1 MQVCNDKTVAR
12 QVCNTAPQEVC
23 GLVQVPVTKF
33 VDEEE
38 CANVNTRKCLPA
50 TRQECSDVVEQVGL
64 ITLLFSYTSLTSSLP
79 RFPGRH
85 SRLSATRSWW
95 RTAPT
100 LAPPALAPPATTE
113 GWRSSARL

>member
-12 QVCNTAPQEVC
+12 QVCNTSPQEVC

-50 TRQECSDVVEQVGL
+50 TRQECSDVVEQVSL
-64 ITLLFSYTSLTSSLP
+64 VILLVHFSNLFLVQVPRQTFETECNTELVEDCSDSGSS
-79 RFPGRH
+79 
-85 SRLSATRSWW
+85 RS
-95 RTAPT
+95 
-100 LAPPALAPPATTE
+100 
-113 GWRSSARL
+113 GSSGYN

>member
-64 ITLLFSYTSLTSSLP
+64 IILLFSYTSLTSSLP
-79 RFPGRH
+79 AQVPRQTFETECNTELVEDCSDSSSP
-85 SRLSATRSWW
+85 RS
-95 RTAPT
+95 
-100 LAPPALAPPATTE
+100 
-113 GWRSSARL
+113 GSSGYN